1 MWFNATEKG
10 RRNYSVIFFAKCLE
24 NVEYNGETIIT
35 VSGKLDIFKYFIFET
50 KYFNIDL
57 MLRLIIVVPLDSVG
71 DFHVHRLLDCIFQV
85 NLIFFFSF

>member
-10 RRNYSVIFFAKCLE
+10 RWNYIEIFFAKCLE

-57 MLRLIIVVPLDSVG
+57 LVKLNILNILFLKQNVLT
-71 DFHVHRLLDCIFQV
+71 
-85 NLIFFFSF
+85 

>member
-1 MWFNATEKG
+1 MVNATEKG

-85 NLIFFFSF
+85 NFIFLKSF